1 MRKTKNYSNRSLFI
15 AGCMGMLIFGIVM
28 AVLGSVLPSV
38 IEKYQIDKAD
48 AGTLFLVLNL
58 GMLMG
63 SVIFGPLVDR
73 YGYKKLL
80 VMCAAL
86 VFASIEGIAF
96 APGVNILRISLFFVG
111 FAGGA
116 INGGTNALVSDISD
130 GQRGARLSLLGV
142 FFGIGALGVPL
153 LLGSLLDLFSYESLI
168 GFVGALILIPL
179 IFFLFLNFPA
189 PKHEQGFP
197 VSESL
202 KLTREVPLLLF
213 GLILFIQSGMEMT
226 VSGWSATY
234 MNEYLAIS
242 ARQAV
247 LFLSFYW
254 IGMIFTRIAITSV
267 LQKTGRKKVVL
278 VSLLVSVAG
287 TILILASNTVV
298 MVLAG
303 LLLTGI
309 GFAAIFP
316 LVFSYVGDLYPRL
329 SGTAF
334 SVILAIALLGGMTF
348 PSVVGVLA
356 DSLDLRSALIIAPV
370 SLIISAAIF
379 MVLTKKIAP
388 LK

>member
-1 MRKTKNYSNRSLFI
+1 MMNRKQYSNRSLFV

-38 IEKYQIDKAD
+38 IEKYGIDKVD

-58 GMLMG
+58 GMLIG

-73 YGYKKLL
+73 YGYKGLL

-96 APGVNILRISLFFVG
+96 APGINILRISLFFVG

-153 LLGSLLDLFSYESLI
+153 LLGTLLDRFAWESLI
-168 GFVGALILIPL
+168 GFVGVLILIPL
-179 IFFLFLNFPA
+179 IFFLILKFPA
-189 PKHEQGFP
+189 PKHSQGFP
-197 VSESL
+197 VSEGL
-202 KLTREVPLLLF
+202 KLTRETPLLLF

-254 IGMIFTRIAITSV
+254 IGMIFTRIAITSL
-267 LQKTGRKKVVL
+267 LQKAERRMVVL
-278 VSLLVSVAG
+278 ASLLVSVAG
-287 TILILASNTVV
+287 TMLILVSSSVMMVV
-298 MVLAG
+298 AG

-348 PSVVGVLA
+348 PSVVGILA
-356 DSLDLRSALIIAPV
+356 DSFDLRSAFMVAPV
-370 SLIISAAIF
+370 SLVISAVIF
-379 MVLTKKIAP
+379 MVLSKKIAP

>member
-1 MRKTKNYSNRSLFI
+1 MNRKQYSNRSLFV

-38 IEKYQIDKAD
+38 IEKYGIDKVD

-58 GMLMG
+58 GMLIG

-73 YGYKKLL
+73 YGYKGLL

-96 APGVNILRISLFFVG
+96 APGINILRISLFFVG

-153 LLGSLLDLFSYESLI
+153 LLGTLLDRFAWESLI
-168 GFVGALILIPL
+168 GFVGVLILIPL
-179 IFFLFLNFPA
+179 IFFLILKFPA
-189 PKHEQGFP
+189 PKHSQGFP
-197 VSESL
+197 VSEGL
-202 KLTREVPLLLF
+202 KLTRETPLLLF

-254 IGMIFTRIAITSV
+254 IGMIFTRIAITSL
-267 LQKTGRKKVVL
+267 LQKAERRMVVL
-278 VSLLVSVAG
+278 ASLLVSVAG
-287 TILILASNTVV
+287 TMLILVSSSVMMVV
-298 MVLAG
+298 AG

-348 PSVVGVLA
+348 PSVVGILA
-356 DSLDLRSALIIAPV
+356 DSFDLRSAFMVAPV
-370 SLIISAAIF
+370 SLVISAVIF
-379 MVLTKKIAP
+379 MVLSKKIAP

>member
-1 MRKTKNYSNRSLFI
+1 
-15 AGCMGMLIFGIVM
+15 MLIFGIVM

-38 IEKYQIDKAD
+38 IEKYGIDMVD

-58 GMLMG
+58 GMLIG

-73 YGYKKLL
+73 YGYKGLL

-86 VFASIEGIAF
+86 VFASIEGIAL

-153 LLGSLLDLFSYESLI
+153 LLGSLLDRFAYESLI

-179 IFFLFLNFPA
+179 LFFIFLKFPA
-189 PKHEQGFP
+189 PKHAQGFP
-197 VSESL
+197 VSEGL
-202 KLTREVPLLLF
+202 KLTREAPLLLF

-254 IGMIFTRIAITSV
+254 TGMIFTRIAITSL
-267 LQKTGRKKVVL
+267 LQKAERRKVVL

-287 TILILASNTVV
+287 TTIILMSNSVV
-298 MVLAG
+298 MVVAG

-334 SVILAIALLGGMTF
+334 SVILAIALLGGMTY
-348 PSVVGVLA
+348 PSVVGILA
-356 DSLDLRSALIIAPV
+356 ENLDLRSAFMVAPV
-370 SLIISAAIF
+370 SLVISAVIF
-379 MVLTKKIAP
+379 MVLSKRIAS

>member
-1 MRKTKNYSNRSLFI
+1 MINKKQYSNRSLFV

-38 IEKYQIDKAD
+38 IEKYGIDKVD

-58 GMLMG
+58 GMLIG
-63 SVIFGPLVDR
+63 SVVFGPVVDR
-73 YGYKKLL
+73 YGYKGLL

-86 VFASIEGIAF
+86 VFVSIEGIAL
-96 APGVNILRISLFFVG
+96 APGVNILRVSLFFVG

-116 INGGTNALVSDISD
+116 INGGTNALISDISD

-153 LLGSLLDLFSYESLI
+153 LLGTLLDRFAWESLI
-168 GFVGALILIPL
+168 GFVGVLILIPL
-179 IFFLFLNFPA
+179 IFFIILKFPS

-197 VSESL
+197 VSEGL

-254 IGMIFTRIAITSV
+254 IGMIFTRIAITSL
-267 LQKTGRKKVVL
+267 LQKAERRMVVL
-278 VSLLVSVAG
+278 ISLLVSVAG
-287 TILILASNTVV
+287 TMLILVSSSVMMVV
-298 MVLAG
+298 AG

-316 LVFSYVGDLYPRL
+316 LVFSYVGDLYPKL

-334 SVILAIALLGGMTF
+334 SVILAIALIGGMTF

-356 DSLDLRSALIIAPV
+356 DSLDLRSALVIAPL
-370 SLIISAAIF
+370 SLVISAIIF
-379 MVLTKKIAP
+379 MVLSKKTAH

>member
-1 MRKTKNYSNRSLFI
+1 MITKKQYSNRSLFI

-38 IEKYQIDKAD
+38 IEKYGIDMVD

-58 GMLMG
+58 GMLIG

-73 YGYKKLL
+73 YGYKGLL

-86 VFASIEGIAF
+86 VFASIEGIAL

-153 LLGSLLDLFSYESLI
+153 LLGSLLDRFAYESLI

-179 IFFLFLNFPA
+179 LFFIFLKFPA
-189 PKHEQGFP
+189 PKHAQGFP
-197 VSESL
+197 VSEGL
-202 KLTREVPLLLF
+202 KLTREAPLLLF

-254 IGMIFTRIAITSV
+254 TGMIFTRIAITSL
-267 LQKTGRKKVVL
+267 LQKAERRKVVL

-287 TILILASNTVV
+287 TTIILMSNSVV
-298 MVLAG
+298 MVVAG

-334 SVILAIALLGGMTF
+334 SVILAIALLGGMTY
-348 PSVVGVLA
+348 PSVVGILA
-356 DSLDLRSALIIAPV
+356 ENLDLRSAFMVAPV
-370 SLIISAAIF
+370 SLVISAVIF
-379 MVLTKKIAP
+379 MVLSKRIAS

>member
-1 MRKTKNYSNRSLFI
+1 MRKTKQYSNRSLFV

-38 IEKYQIDKAD
+38 IEKFGIDKVD
-48 AGTLFLVLNL
+48 AGTLFLMLNL
-58 GMLMG
+58 GMLIG

-73 YGYKKLL
+73 YGYKGLL

-96 APGVNILRISLFFVG
+96 APGINILRISLFFVG

-130 GQRGARLSLLGV
+130 GKRGARLSLLGV

-153 LLGSLLDLFSYESLI
+153 LLGSLLDRFDYESLI

-179 IFFLFLNFPA
+179 FFFLILKFPA

-197 VSESL
+197 VSEGL

-254 IGMIFTRIAITSV
+254 IGIIFTRIAITSI
-267 LQKTGRKKVVL
+267 LQNAERRKVVL
-278 VSLLVSVAG
+278 ASLLVSVAG
-287 TILILASNTVV
+287 TTLILVSNSVV
-298 MVLAG
+298 MVVTG

-334 SVILAIALLGGMTF
+334 SVILAIALLGGMTY
-348 PSVVGVLA
+348 PSVVGILA
-356 DSLDLRSALIIAPV
+356 DSFDLQSALLVTPV
-370 SLIISAAIF
+370 SLVISAVIF
-379 MVLTKKIAP
+379 MVLSKKIAP